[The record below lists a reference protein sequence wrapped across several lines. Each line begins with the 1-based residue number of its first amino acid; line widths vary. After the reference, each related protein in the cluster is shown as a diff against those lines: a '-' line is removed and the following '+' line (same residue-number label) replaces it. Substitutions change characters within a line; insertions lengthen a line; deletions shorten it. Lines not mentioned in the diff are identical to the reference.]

1 MFKRLLFAAA
11 LVVALFAP
19 LAPPAAGQTDS
30 AKAEQIKDCTI
41 YITRTGHRH
50 HRAGCRSLRLSKF
63 AMSRKEAIARGYT
76 PCRVCGGSD
85 CER

>member
-1 MFKRLLFAAA
+1 MLYGLA
-11 LVVALFAP
+11 LCIALIAPKAP
-19 LAPPAAGQTDS
+19 LAASQDDPTKVEQT
-30 AKAEQIKDCTI
+30 KDCTV
-41 YITRTGHRH
+41 YVTRTGHCY

-63 AMSRKEAIARGYT
+63 AMSRKDAIARGYT